1 MWECL
6 CVEEA
11 SLEWKR
17 DWRYTREK
25 EELLIEQG
33 PRATGK
39 DSIMLPISHMG
50 LGKGAIHMDT
60 QELSN
65 AKHHRCPYEIC
76 LAPFNYILCRDLSK
90 RDEFI
95 F

>member
-1 MWECL
+1 
-6 CVEEA
+6 
-11 SLEWKR
+11 
-17 DWRYTREK
+17 
-25 EELLIEQG
+25 
-33 PRATGK
+33 
-39 DSIMLPISHMG
+39 MLPISHMG

-95 F
+95 L